1 MKHLIAYWR
10 NLNYSR
16 KFSYLF
22 YMVISFFVF
31 FVIATNIIFL
41 KEMTNQ
47 EYKNNQDNILKITDT
62 IDREFVS
69 IDFFSYKVID
79 NNRIQTLLTD
89 LNKQDLDFQDE
100 ISMRTDLRHEV
111 YTLASYERNVNNFYL
126 FDANRENLD
135 STVVETV
142 TFFDDLN
149 SDKIIAELGDKPQ
162 KGQWYLST
170 DGTRALLARHIFSK
184 DTLDLQGTII
194 VSLDTSFM
202 VNAIQ
207 NVGLYNDSDYF
218 IIEYNDQYYP
228 LGSDIPDAIRIAL
241 EDQQR
246 LTRSVER
253 INHRDYVIASGR
265 FNNDQMRLT
274 ALLPRNKVL
283 ENIILLET
291 IILSVFF
298 LLVVFMVTFS
308 QRMIDSLVHPIN
320 QLAKKMSSF
329 EKESHNF
336 QSLITD
342 KDSDIVNRPDEVGAL
357 YTKFDQLIEE
367 INQLIEEN
375 YQSKILYQEIQ
386 FRALQSQLDPH
397 FLYNTLDSIN
407 WLAVNNN
414 QMEISNMVTSLA
426 TLFRKKL
433 SHTNPLHTIA
443 EEIQLIDAYLMIQ
456 KFRFNDRLRFDYQI
470 EDELTQLVIPRLII
484 QPLIENSLK
493 YGLEKMNHP
502 CNIKLTIKK
511 VDQHLLI
518 TVYDNGPGFPNSQD
532 PAEKPR
538 SSGVGIKNI
547 KERIKLYYGSRANLT
562 IQSEPFKE
570 TKITIILPTDF
581 TEVLT

>member
-1 MKHLIAYWR
+1 MTHLVNYWR

-16 KFSYLF
+16 KFSCLF
-22 YMVISFFVF
+22 YIVISFFVC

-62 IDREFVS
+62 VDREFVS
-69 IDFFSYKVID
+69 IDFFTYKVID

-89 LNKQDLDFQDE
+89 LNKNDLEFQEE
-100 ISMRTDLRHEV
+100 IGMRTDLRSEV
-111 YTLASYERNVNNFYL
+111 YTLASYEKNVNNFYL

-135 STVVETV
+135 STVVESI

-253 INHRDYVIASGR
+253 INRRDYVVASGR
-265 FNNDQMRLT
+265 FNSDQMRLT

-291 IILSVFF
+291 IILLVFF

-308 QRMIDSLVHPIN
+308 QRVIDSLVHPIN

-342 KDSDIVNRPDEVGAL
+342 KDSDIVNRPDEVGSL

-433 SHTNPLHTIA
+433 SQNNPLHTIA
-443 EEIQLIDAYLMIQ
+443 EEIHLIDAYLMIQ

-470 EDELTQLVIPRLII
+470 EDELTHLVIPRLII

-493 YGLEKMNHP
+493 YGLEKMNQP
-502 CNIKLTIKK
+502 CDIKLTIIKAN
-511 VDQHLLI
+511 QQLLI
-518 TVYDNGPGFPNSQD
+518 TVYDNGPGFSNSQD
-532 PAEKPR
+532 PTEKPR

-547 KERIKLYYGSRANLT
+547 KERIKLYYGPRASLT
-562 IQSEPFKE
+562 IKSDPYKE

-581 TEVLT
+581 TEVLP